1 MLKILRKFP
10 IKLNDLGKSEQIQSL
25 NINLK
30 YIKTVLDFDGSMTKF
45 VMNLSNGYNRPLI
58 KIIE

>member
-45 VMNLSNGYNRPLI
+45 VMNLSNGDNRPLI